1 MSEDNKAVARRLIEE
16 AWNGDSLDTIDELVA
31 EDHVDHDP
39 AQVGSPGGRAGMR
52 AFVEQYK
59 SAFPDSHIAIEEMI
73 SEGDLV
79 VIRWRATGTHQG
91 ELMGVHAS
99 GKPVEITGIGID
111 RIVDGQIVESWT
123 NWDTLGM
130 LGQIGAIPA
139 AAGASA

>member
-1 MSEDNKAVARRLIEE
+1 
-16 AWNGDSLDTIDELVA
+16 
-31 EDHVDHDP
+31 
-39 AQVGSPGGRAGMR
+39 MR

-59 SAFPDSHIAIEEMI
+59 GAFPDSHIAIEEMI
-73 SEGDLV
+73 AEGDLV
-79 VIRWRATGTHQG
+79 VIRWRATGTHHG

-139 AAGASA
+139 TASASA